1 MGGKKGKEYEQR
13 KSITDEQGVL
23 IPSGS
28 RTNLYSS
35 ISEIFV
41 ADLLSEGEIEGIV
54 SGDYIFKG
62 DVNSTGYR
70 SAEFLP
76 YTVQGTGETPE
87 TELGFLKSV
96 FWNEVP
102 VVDSQGYYNYP
113 EINIQEEKGAPV
125 GKVPSLNSNLSEN
138 SPDQLQNDMQIALH
152 RNIGDRLFGPPIE
165 VGEKAPGYYKSN
177 QGYISKGNAS
187 FWYSNYHSEY
197 GQNVSEQDNAS
208 RIYAGIAGVG
218 TDTRRSIL
226 GDEISLGEPNQKDEK
241 YSESERTPDLKGE
254 RIDRNAKTYSI
265 SNKECS
271 KVAVNIRVPNLAEQ
285 IKDDTT
291 DAISNDSKK
300 FSSQRKGTSQSG
312 KQQPYGQGDLRARKI
327 RYQVFFRPVFDT
339 RHSKASFFQE
349 ALDSSHEILVG
360 LLGKL
365 GLVTI
370 GENGEAIAEQKLSE
384 ILNENGFSLEN
395 NTLPNLGAGSPL
407 KEFIVNIVSESK
419 ESFPWKQAYEDEIFG
434 RFDQPY
440 IRSRTVNL
448 ESYGIDIWNGNSAKD
463 YELFQGWEIKI
474 LRTTPDSVHTYLRN
488 QSFVDSLVEIYKP
501 KMRYPYCAMVYSKFG
516 ADNFTNAPA
525 RSYDARLIKVKIPN
539 NYDPIKKTYGISS
552 AFVRNEGEYEP
563 SPDAKQDGESS
574 IPIGSMLC
582 YDHDGKTFHKKYS
595 GDIKIDLGDHEPD
608 YVSTTDN
615 AEKGT
620 DPNQFWNGEF
630 KSDKYW
636 TDNPAWCFYDL
647 MTNFRYGLGEYINV
661 EAMDKWTLYD
671 ISKYCDVL
679 VYDNKG
685 SVEPRFTFNH
695 LIISRDEA
703 YKVLNDLAS
712 AFRSMLYYAF
722 GQIYVVQDKPRDP
735 VYHFNNANVIDGK
748 FNYSSSARKARH
760 TVALV
765 RYIDKHSM
773 YKPALSY
780 TEDPEGIRRYGIREV
795 ETTAIGC
802 TSEAQAKRFGDWML
816 KSETLETESITF
828 SAGIEVSYLRPGDIF
843 SVYDRY
849 RNKSKFLGRT
859 LNIEEECVLQLT
871 DSQKDILAKEE
882 EHLVSSTVELSVEDP
897 PEDSPE
903 NEEEP
908 ETPEET
914 ITGVQIKLEIP
925 YEYYT
930 HKEYKSSNK
939 FNFVEEDNC
948 GEEKNSVLMD
958 ITKTEFKKR
967 ISYSKR
973 EDKIDQIYDGLKAKN
988 VSEIKFSADEEFKPF
1003 DRDLISD
1010 HYSQK
1015 ITDFNLEGEADAY
1028 KSSIYSFSSKK
1039 AKDPNNVNNFDEEEV
1054 RNIDAQFDI
1063 IPYLEAPNKYYQST
1077 AILNSRETFLNFTD
1091 EDFVNKL
1098 GKNNFEYFASKH
1110 GFDSP
1115 NTYHNHLFEYQLN
1128 LIREEDGKYFVYGER
1143 PEISSSQTHG
1153 SSKNYGKSIFRETF
1167 KIKLG
1172 DEIDLKYPILN
1183 AYITDEDLLSD
1194 VGTGS
1199 TSCNPLKIIK
1209 DLNGNNWEPDPIF
1222 YYKFTKE
1229 FEAEIIDEKRYTSRD
1244 EVLEKY
1250 PEGEYRFSFIDNS
1263 TNDGYLSFELK
1274 IKEED
1279 EGGDKIFKPYLTGG
1293 SYQVGTKNYLKL
1305 KLHENAFITTY
1316 YYDTTAS
1323 KKPSAKIKI
1332 PNEKMEAFQL
1342 GQQRLEILEDL
1353 KLKLLIPKTKYQAS
1367 EKINGH
1373 YPVRMLWENTNG
1385 TQSSV
1390 PEPTNLIN
1398 SWIEAGNTENGKE
1411 FLITVFY
1418 EKVDITQYITE
1429 QLEEVYEDGKDDNS
1443 SKNNYIA
1450 ENQDDKINQEA
1461 SPSFQGE
1468 LFSDIYYKVKEEN
1481 NNVEVIDVEGLSEE
1495 EIDQVLSN
1503 NLSKS
1508 FLTFTSNIPK
1518 SSENK
1523 DELIKT
1529 LGKAL
1534 NENVERYLIFESQ
1547 NEDGSTDHALFY
1559 YKDHHGDFQFLV
1571 EETDPYNIKI
1581 YGVLTKEINSNYTAK
1596 LNLPQGTV
1604 LQTINFSGSYIEG
1617 DCITLD
1623 RPINLTDNVKYNL
1636 SILTPSFNYENN
1648 EERIIDGLDSR
1659 DSKDIRK
1666 SFVQKLEFWGFQAIE
1681 ETGNYYSEINDE
1693 NGKGIVTKIIFNK
1706 DEESSRLNR
1715 LDFNV
1720 NPNGKHVWSIEPD
1733 FEGCEI
1739 DYSDTAVSGHLMNDH
1754 LDYYRIINIKEEEN
1768 QYEINA
1774 LQYSFSKYS
1783 DSDCHDAYLDSN
1795 STYCEVNE

>member
-28 RTNLYSS
+28 RTDLYSS

-54 SGDYIFKG
+54 SGDYILKG
-62 DVNSTGYR
+62 DVNSTGYN
-70 SAEFLP
+70 SADFLP
-76 YTVQGTGETPE
+76 YAVQGTDKTPK

-113 EINIQEEKGAPV
+113 EINIQEEKGSPV
-125 GKVPSLNSNLSEN
+125 GKTPSLNSELANTSAGN
-138 SPDQLQNDMQIALH
+138 QSQDDMQIALH

-165 VGEKAPGYYKSN
+165 VGEKAPGYYKTN

-197 GQNVSEQDNAS
+197 SQNILEENGLS
-208 RIYAGIAGVG
+208 RIYVGIAGVG
-218 TDTRRSIL
+218 TDERRSII
-226 GDEISLGEPNQKDEK
+226 GNEISFSDANSNQTEH
-241 YSESERTPDLKGE
+241 YSTTDGAPSLKGE
-254 RIDRNAKTYSI
+254 RIDRNAKTYAI
-265 SNKECS
+265 SNKECA
-271 KVAVNIRVPNLAEQ
+271 KVLVNIRIPNLAEQ

-291 DAISNDSKK
+291 DGISNNSKS

-312 KQQPYGQGDLRARKI
+312 SQQPYGQGDLRARKI

-339 RHSKASFFQE
+339 RHSKSSFFQQ
-349 ALDSSHEILVG
+349 AHHSNHEEVVQ
-360 LLGKL
+360 LLKDLKL
-365 GLVTI
+365 LSEEGLV
-370 GENGEAIAEQKLSE
+370 EEKLSQ
-384 ILNENGFSLEN
+384 ILNQNGFKISEN
-395 NTLPNLGAGSPL
+395 QTLPNLDAVDENNQLENESL
-407 KEFIVNIVSESK
+407 KEFLVNIITESK

-448 ESYGIDIWNGNSAKD
+448 ESYGIDIWNGDSAKD

-539 NYDPIKKTYGISS
+539 NYDPIKKTYGISA
-552 AFVRNEGEYEP
+552 AFIKNEEGSYVP
-563 SPDAKQDGESS
+563 SPDAIKEDGQSS

-582 YDHDGKTFHKKYS
+582 FDYKGKTYHKKYS
-595 GDIKIDLGDHEPD
+595 GNIEDIEEDLEENDKPD

-780 TEDPEGIRRYGIREV
+780 TEDPEGIRRYGIREI

-849 RNKSKFLGRT
+849 RNKSKFLGRA
-859 LNIEEECVLQLT
+859 LNIEEDQLLSNLT
-871 DSQKDILAKEE
+871 VSQKKLLSEKISQERSQAVTLTPIEEPEE
-882 EHLVSSTVELSVEDP
+882 EQPEEGQQTSTDDFIFPVPFTYEGVLYETNLLGDEVYTDLGIKNPNFNKLVVRKVINHEKLEEVKSLIKNEGLTKSNGDKVKIKEVKSGEDLKDFEEWLKEFYENIENNEAFSRETTFYLPYNMSPSKDDAPINTYILGGRKMIMEHLKEAIESVEEGSMLSLDFSP
-897 PEDSPE
+897 IYYPDSKQNEQREFFSIIKPYSFVFDEDNNVEKVVKPFELPHLAGGNSAGKDWEYYIDADNADFLFKLIDNGKVTHDHSDDVDDEEEFKDSIFIQVNTSVNNGDSITKLDEVDVSEFINKFDNTSPSIPVE
-903 NEEEP
+903 KTYFEDLSILSAFTKSSVDTEKKLEYIEEEP
-908 ETPEET
+908 EET
-914 ITGVQIKLEIP
+914 II
-925 YEYYT
+925 
-930 HKEYKSSNK
+930 
-939 FNFVEEDNC
+939 
-948 GEEKNSVLMD
+948 
-958 ITKTEFKKR
+958 
-967 ISYSKR
+967 
-973 EDKIDQIYDGLKAKN
+973 
-988 VSEIKFSADEEFKPF
+988 
-1003 DRDLISD
+1003 
-1010 HYSQK
+1010 
-1015 ITDFNLEGEADAY
+1015 
-1028 KSSIYSFSSKK
+1028 
-1039 AKDPNNVNNFDEEEV
+1039 
-1054 RNIDAQFDI
+1054 
-1063 IPYLEAPNKYYQST
+1063 
-1077 AILNSRETFLNFTD
+1077 
-1091 EDFVNKL
+1091 
-1098 GKNNFEYFASKH
+1098 
-1110 GFDSP
+1110 
-1115 NTYHNHLFEYQLN
+1115 
-1128 LIREEDGKYFVYGER
+1128 
-1143 PEISSSQTHG
+1143 
-1153 SSKNYGKSIFRETF
+1153 
-1167 KIKLG
+1167 
-1172 DEIDLKYPILN
+1172 
-1183 AYITDEDLLSD
+1183 
-1194 VGTGS
+1194 
-1199 TSCNPLKIIK
+1199 
-1209 DLNGNNWEPDPIF
+1209 
-1222 YYKFTKE
+1222 
-1229 FEAEIIDEKRYTSRD
+1229 
-1244 EVLEKY
+1244 
-1250 PEGEYRFSFIDNS
+1250 NS
-1263 TNDGYLSFELK
+1263 T
-1274 IKEED
+1274 
-1279 EGGDKIFKPYLTGG
+1279 
-1293 SYQVGTKNYLKL
+1293 
-1305 KLHENAFITTY
+1305 
-1316 YYDTTAS
+1316 
-1323 KKPSAKIKI
+1323 
-1332 PNEKMEAFQL
+1332 
-1342 GQQRLEILEDL
+1342 
-1353 KLKLLIPKTKYQAS
+1353 
-1367 EKINGH
+1367 
-1373 YPVRMLWENTNG
+1373 
-1385 TQSSV
+1385 
-1390 PEPTNLIN
+1390 
-1398 SWIEAGNTENGKE
+1398 
-1411 FLITVFY
+1411 
-1418 EKVDITQYITE
+1418 
-1429 QLEEVYEDGKDDNS
+1429 
-1443 SKNNYIA
+1443 
-1450 ENQDDKINQEA
+1450 
-1461 SPSFQGE
+1461 
-1468 LFSDIYYKVKEEN
+1468 
-1481 NNVEVIDVEGLSEE
+1481 EGLSEE
-1495 EIDQVLSN
+1495 QKQELISN
-1503 NLSKS
+1503 NIRRSHILLK
-1508 FLTFTSNIPK
+1508 TN
-1518 SSENK
+1518 
-1523 DELIKT
+1523 LIKT
-1529 LGKAL
+1529 EANTEDKIKTLIANGLK
-1534 NENVERYLIFESQ
+1534 ENLEQYLIF
-1547 NEDGSTDHALFY
+1547 STGNNQDSEKNPLFY
-1559 YKDHHGDFQFLV
+1559 YKDYHQDFLFALEDIDNPEGLTIKLYGFLTEPV
-1571 EETDPYNIKI
+1571 D
-1581 YGVLTKEINSNYTAK
+1581 L
-1596 LNLPQGTV
+1596 
-1604 LQTINFSGSYIEG
+1604 NFSSELTIQENADIITLNYPKNYIEG

>member
-1 MGGKKGKEYEQR
+1 MGGKKGKESEQR

-339 RHSKASFFQE
+339 RHSKSSFFQQ
-349 ALDSSHEILVG
+349 AHHSNHEEIVQ
-360 LLGKL
+360 LLKDLKL
-365 GLVTI
+365 LSEEGLV
-370 GENGEAIAEQKLSE
+370 EKKLSQ
-384 ILNENGFSLEN
+384 ILNQNGFEISVN
-395 NTLPNLGAGSPL
+395 QTLPNLDAVDENNQLENESL
-407 KEFIVNIVSESK
+407 KDFLVNIITESK

-448 ESYGIDIWNGNSAKD
+448 ESYGIDIWNGDSAKD

-539 NYDPIKKTYGISS
+539 NYDPIKKTYGISA
-552 AFVRNEGEYEP
+552 AFIKNEEGSYVP
-563 SPDAKQDGESS
+563 SPDAIKEDGQSS

-582 YDHDGKTFHKKYS
+582 FDYKGKTYHKKYS
-595 GDIKIDLGDHEPD
+595 GNIEDIEEDLKEIEEDLKENDKPD

-849 RNKSKFLGRT
+849 RNKSKFLGRA
-859 LNIEEECVLQLT
+859 LNIEEDQLLSNLT
-871 DSQKDILAKEE
+871 ISQKKLLSEKISQERSQTVTLTPIEESEE
-882 EHLVSSTVELSVEDP
+882 EQSEEEQPKFVFPVPFTYEGVLYETNLLGDEVYTDLGIKNPNFNKLVVRKVIDQENLEKVKERIISENESTGLTKTDGAKVKIEKVKSGEDFKNFKEWLKEFYDNIKNDDAFGKVTTFYLPYNMSPSKDDAPIDSHILEGRKMIMTHLKEVIESLEE
-897 PEDSPE
+897 EDSILSLNISSYLYPNSNQ
-903 NEEEP
+903 NEQREFFSTIKPYSFVFDEDNNVEKIVKP
-908 ETPEET
+908 FKLGHLAGGNFAGNNHEYFIDADSDYGFLFKPINNGEVTRNNLDRVDDEDFKDSILVEVRTSVNNGDSIKKLDEVDVLEFINKFDNTSPSIPVEKIYFEDDNTVKAFERSSGNAKKELEYIEVEPEET
-914 ITGVQIKLEIP
+914 IINSTEELSEEQKQELI
-925 YEYYT
+925 
-930 HKEYKSSNK
+930 SNNIRRSHILLK
-939 FNFVEEDNC
+939 TN
-948 GEEKNSVLMD
+948 L
-958 ITKTEFKKR
+958 IKTEANT
-967 ISYSKR
+967 
-973 EDKIDQIYDGLKAKN
+973 EDKIKTLIANGLK
-988 VSEIKFSADEEFKPF
+988 E
-1003 DRDLISD
+1003 
-1010 HYSQK
+1010 
-1015 ITDFNLEGEADAY
+1015 NLE
-1028 KSSIYSFSSKK
+1028 
-1039 AKDPNNVNNFDEEEV
+1039 
-1054 RNIDAQFDI
+1054 Q
-1063 IPYLEAPNKYYQST
+1063 
-1077 AILNSRETFLNFTD
+1077 
-1091 EDFVNKL
+1091 
-1098 GKNNFEYFASKH
+1098 
-1110 GFDSP
+1110 
-1115 NTYHNHLFEYQLN
+1115 
-1128 LIREEDGKYFVYGER
+1128 
-1143 PEISSSQTHG
+1143 
-1153 SSKNYGKSIFRETF
+1153 
-1167 KIKLG
+1167 
-1172 DEIDLKYPILN
+1172 
-1183 AYITDEDLLSD
+1183 
-1194 VGTGS
+1194 
-1199 TSCNPLKIIK
+1199 
-1209 DLNGNNWEPDPIF
+1209 
-1222 YYKFTKE
+1222 
-1229 FEAEIIDEKRYTSRD
+1229 
-1244 EVLEKY
+1244 
-1250 PEGEYRFSFIDNS
+1250 
-1263 TNDGYLSFELK
+1263 
-1274 IKEED
+1274 
-1279 EGGDKIFKPYLTGG
+1279 
-1293 SYQVGTKNYLKL
+1293 
-1305 KLHENAFITTY
+1305 
-1316 YYDTTAS
+1316 
-1323 KKPSAKIKI
+1323 
-1332 PNEKMEAFQL
+1332 
-1342 GQQRLEILEDL
+1342 
-1353 KLKLLIPKTKYQAS
+1353 
-1367 EKINGH
+1367 
-1373 YPVRMLWENTNG
+1373 
-1385 TQSSV
+1385 
-1390 PEPTNLIN
+1390 
-1398 SWIEAGNTENGKE
+1398 
-1411 FLITVFY
+1411 
-1418 EKVDITQYITE
+1418 
-1429 QLEEVYEDGKDDNS
+1429 
-1443 SKNNYIA
+1443 
-1450 ENQDDKINQEA
+1450 
-1461 SPSFQGE
+1461 
-1468 LFSDIYYKVKEEN
+1468 
-1481 NNVEVIDVEGLSEE
+1481 
-1495 EIDQVLSN
+1495 
-1503 NLSKS
+1503 
-1508 FLTFTSNIPK
+1508 
-1518 SSENK
+1518 
-1523 DELIKT
+1523 
-1529 LGKAL
+1529 
-1534 NENVERYLIFESQ
+1534 YLIF
-1547 NEDGSTDHALFY
+1547 STENNQDSEKKPLFY
-1559 YKDHHGDFQFLV
+1559 YKDYHQNFLFAL
-1571 EETDPYNIKI
+1571 EDIDNPEGLTIKL
-1581 YGVLTKEINSNYTAK
+1581 YGFLTEPVD
-1596 LNLPQGTV
+1596 L
-1604 LQTINFSGSYIEG
+1604 NFSSELTIQENADIITLDYPKNHIEG

-1648 EERIIDGLDSR
+1648 EERIVDGLDSR

-1795 STYCEVNE
+1795 LTYCEVNE

>member
-28 RTNLYSS
+28 RTDLYSS

-54 SGDYIFKG
+54 SGDYILKG
-62 DVNSTGYR
+62 DVNNTGYN
-70 SAEFLP
+70 SADFLP
-76 YTVQGTGETPE
+76 YAVQGKKEGTTETK
-87 TELGFLKSV
+87 LGFLKSV

-113 EINIQEEKGAPV
+113 EINIQEEKGSPV
-125 GKVPSLNSNLSEN
+125 GKIPSLNSELANTSAGN
-138 SPDQLQNDMQIALH
+138 QSQDDMQIALH

-165 VGEKAPGYYKSN
+165 VGEKAPGYYKTN

-197 GQNVSEQDNAS
+197 GQNILEENGLS
-208 RIYAGIAGVG
+208 RIYVGIAGVG
-218 TDTRRSIL
+218 TDERRSII
-226 GDEISLGEPNQKDEK
+226 GNEISFSDANSNQTEQ
-241 YSESERTPDLKGE
+241 YSKTDGAPSLKGE
-254 RIDRNAKTYSI
+254 RIDRNAKTYAI
-265 SNKECS
+265 SNKECA
-271 KVAVNIRVPNLAEQ
+271 KVLVNIRIPNLAEQ

-291 DAISNDSKK
+291 DGISNNSKS

-312 KQQPYGQGDLRARKI
+312 SQQPYGQGDLRARKI

-339 RHSKASFFQE
+339 RHSKSSFFQQ
-349 ALDSSHEILVG
+349 AHHSNHEEVVQ
-360 LLGKL
+360 LLKDLKL
-365 GLVTI
+365 LSEEGLV
-370 GENGEAIAEQKLSE
+370 EEKLSQ
-384 ILNENGFSLEN
+384 ILNQNGFEISVN
-395 NTLPNLGAGSPL
+395 QALPNLDAVDENNQLENEPL
-407 KEFIVNIVSESK
+407 KEFLVNIITESK
-419 ESFPWKQAYEDEIFG
+419 ESFAWKQAYEDEIFG

-448 ESYGIDIWNGNSAKD
+448 ESYGIDIWNGDSAKD

-539 NYDPIKKTYGISS
+539 NYDPIKKTYGISA
-552 AFVRNEGEYEP
+552 AFIKNEEGSYIP
-563 SPDAKQDGESS
+563 SPDAVKEDGQSS
-574 IPIGSMLC
+574 IPMGSMLC
-582 YDHDGKTFHKKYS
+582 FDYKGKTYHKKYS
-595 GDIKIDLGDHEPD
+595 GNIEDIEEDLEEDDKPD

-780 TEDPEGIRRYGIREV
+780 AEDPEGIRRYGIREI

-849 RNKSKFLGRT
+849 RNKSKFLGRA
-859 LNIEEECVLQLT
+859 LNIEEDQLLSNLT
-871 DSQKDILAKEE
+871 VSQKKLLSEKISQERSQAVTLTPIEEPEEEQSEEEKQTVSGEFVLPVPFTYEGVLYETNLLGDEVYTDLGIKNPNFNKLVVRKVIDQENLQGVKERIISDNESTGLTKTDGTTDGTKVKIKKVKSGEDLKGFEEWLNEFYDNIKDDGAFGKETTFYLPYNMSLDEKDSDILNGRKMIMRHLKQAIESVEE
-882 EHLVSSTVELSVEDP
+882 DSILSLNVSSTLYPHSDQNEKREFFANVKPYSFVFDEDNDVEKIVKPFDLAQAAGSEYEYFISADNESLFRFKLVNEVEIDGKQIKQINHDHSDDVDDEKKFKDSIFIQVNISVNNGDSIKKLDEVNVSELINKFNDISSPDPVKIEKTDVKKRYFEDDANYIGDGDNYIDGLFKRSLGNAKK
-897 PEDSPE
+897 ELE
-903 NEEEP
+903 YIEVE
-908 ETPEET
+908 PEET
-914 ITGVQIKLEIP
+914 IINSTEELSEEQKQELI
-925 YEYYT
+925 
-930 HKEYKSSNK
+930 SNNIRRSHILLK
-939 FNFVEEDNC
+939 TN
-948 GEEKNSVLMD
+948 L
-958 ITKTEFKKR
+958 IKTEANT
-967 ISYSKR
+967 
-973 EDKIDQIYDGLKAKN
+973 EDKIKTLIANGLK
-988 VSEIKFSADEEFKPF
+988 E
-1003 DRDLISD
+1003 
-1010 HYSQK
+1010 
-1015 ITDFNLEGEADAY
+1015 NLE
-1028 KSSIYSFSSKK
+1028 
-1039 AKDPNNVNNFDEEEV
+1039 
-1054 RNIDAQFDI
+1054 Q
-1063 IPYLEAPNKYYQST
+1063 
-1077 AILNSRETFLNFTD
+1077 
-1091 EDFVNKL
+1091 
-1098 GKNNFEYFASKH
+1098 
-1110 GFDSP
+1110 
-1115 NTYHNHLFEYQLN
+1115 
-1128 LIREEDGKYFVYGER
+1128 
-1143 PEISSSQTHG
+1143 
-1153 SSKNYGKSIFRETF
+1153 
-1167 KIKLG
+1167 
-1172 DEIDLKYPILN
+1172 
-1183 AYITDEDLLSD
+1183 
-1194 VGTGS
+1194 
-1199 TSCNPLKIIK
+1199 
-1209 DLNGNNWEPDPIF
+1209 
-1222 YYKFTKE
+1222 
-1229 FEAEIIDEKRYTSRD
+1229 
-1244 EVLEKY
+1244 
-1250 PEGEYRFSFIDNS
+1250 
-1263 TNDGYLSFELK
+1263 
-1274 IKEED
+1274 
-1279 EGGDKIFKPYLTGG
+1279 
-1293 SYQVGTKNYLKL
+1293 
-1305 KLHENAFITTY
+1305 
-1316 YYDTTAS
+1316 
-1323 KKPSAKIKI
+1323 
-1332 PNEKMEAFQL
+1332 
-1342 GQQRLEILEDL
+1342 
-1353 KLKLLIPKTKYQAS
+1353 
-1367 EKINGH
+1367 
-1373 YPVRMLWENTNG
+1373 
-1385 TQSSV
+1385 
-1390 PEPTNLIN
+1390 
-1398 SWIEAGNTENGKE
+1398 
-1411 FLITVFY
+1411 
-1418 EKVDITQYITE
+1418 
-1429 QLEEVYEDGKDDNS
+1429 
-1443 SKNNYIA
+1443 
-1450 ENQDDKINQEA
+1450 
-1461 SPSFQGE
+1461 
-1468 LFSDIYYKVKEEN
+1468 
-1481 NNVEVIDVEGLSEE
+1481 
-1495 EIDQVLSN
+1495 
-1503 NLSKS
+1503 
-1508 FLTFTSNIPK
+1508 
-1518 SSENK
+1518 
-1523 DELIKT
+1523 
-1529 LGKAL
+1529 
-1534 NENVERYLIFESQ
+1534 YLIF
-1547 NEDGSTDHALFY
+1547 STENNQDSEKKPLFY
-1559 YKDHHGDFQFLV
+1559 YKDYHQDFVFALEDIDNPEGLTIKLYGFLTEPV
-1571 EETDPYNIKI
+1571 D
-1581 YGVLTKEINSNYTAK
+1581 L
-1596 LNLPQGTV
+1596 
-1604 LQTINFSGSYIEG
+1604 NFSSELTIQENADIITLDYPKNHIEG

-1774 LQYSFSKYS
+1774 LQYSFLKYS